1 LRGNFNRFKGG
12 HWHDRRSGGGGFSKV
27 QGNLSIRRSQ
37 GIPKCQS
44 LFHRDPARRDELTGT
59 LRGRFGKWLESLRKS
74 VTNSPAGFQ
83 PEDATMLD

>member
-1 LRGNFNRFKGG
+1 VARQSAAARESRNG
-12 HWHDRRSGGGGFSKV
+12 
-27 QGNLSIRRSQ
+27 
-37 GIPKCQS
+37 QS